1 MMMKPTFLIAFLF
14 LMFLPGLALSE
25 PITTQEFTVKANCAQ
40 PREGIELAFDQNPET
55 IWHTPWGEPGK
66 YPFQVEVTFRKPEV
80 VEKIWYL
87 PRQKGVN
94 GILRR
99 YKLFVKKGTDD
110 KWVRVRSSVLSP
122 TPDAQYITME
132 PTMCTALRLD
142 ILEGI
147 AGFASAA
154 EFVIFRPDTAFSELS
169 NVSEKLAKGKWV
181 KVPVFRRPS
190 AVVERQR
197 RGGGFDWSDL
207 QPTGLAVKEGAK
219 FTVWLDADLK
229 GPLPLMGLCK
239 SEKQASITL
248 APGENVLEAPFDGIL
263 YVKNPFDATE
273 QKTLPKIYISG
284 AKPIPLFRLGKTD
297 EEEWRKM
304 LEGKNPVGL
313 AELSSKRI
321 LMTFSV
327 ENVKKYVDSP
337 AKILKEYEYLM
348 AVYAKLMGFDE
359 ETDSPDAKPTVHT
372 RPRCRMRLIEVD
384 HGHMFAT
391 FGYTAYHFGAVEPVL
406 NSEKFFSNGWG
417 PWHEIGHEH
426 QLDQYEFQGMTEV
439 TVNIFSLEMQTSLG
453 HTARIDTPEMKAKLT
468 EYFEKPDRDYLAEQD
483 VFMKVALFWQLRL
496 AFGPDFYPRLHRAY
510 REMPM
515 PETDAAKI
523 QTFIEKASEISGRNL
538 EPFFE
543 AWGLKADPKALE
555 KMRKLPKLEKPI
567 WLNFEFS
574 DLKSNLLVD

>member
-1 MMMKPTFLIAFLF
+1 MKHTFLIAFLF

-391 FGYTAYHFGAVEPVL
+391 FGYTAYHFGAVEP
-406 NSEKFFSNGWG
+406 
-417 PWHEIGHEH
+417 
-426 QLDQYEFQGMTEV
+426 
-439 TVNIFSLEMQTSLG
+439 
-453 HTARIDTPEMKAKLT
+453 
-468 EYFEKPDRDYLAEQD
+468 
-483 VFMKVALFWQLRL
+483 
-496 AFGPDFYPRLHRAY
+496 
-510 REMPM
+510 
-515 PETDAAKI
+515 
-523 QTFIEKASEISGRNL
+523 
-538 EPFFE
+538 
-543 AWGLKADPKALE
+543 
-555 KMRKLPKLEKPI
+555 
-567 WLNFEFS
+567 
-574 DLKSNLLVD
+574 